1 MEQQQ
6 KEIHSTLGLKGD
18 AHHRRPGRWGWLL
31 AIIIVL
37 LLGYLLLPSGQ
48 KSGNVQYKTIAV
60 SRGDLTLTVT
70 ATGTLQPLNQVEVGS
85 ELSGTIASVVV
96 DFNDE
101 VEVGQVLAQLD
112 TSTLESR
119 IVEAKAS
126 LRSAQAKVKE
136 AEATELEMATAL
148 KRCRE
153 LAKQKMCSQND
164 VDASVAAHARAKA
177 GVASARAQVSIAE
190 ASLDGQLTNL
200 AKATIRSPIKG
211 IVLDRKVEP
220 GQTVAASFQTPELFT
235 LAEDLSRMELLVAI
249 DEADIGR
256 IRQGQ
261 SASFNVDA
269 FTNRQFSATITQV
282 RRAPQTVEG
291 VVSYETVLGVEN
303 SGLELLPGMT
313 ATAEIT
319 TREVKDAIL
328 IPNAALR
335 YSPPVT
341 EPEASQGGSLLS
353 RLFPRRRH
361 SRPIP
366 AKGGEGGEREVW
378 KLVEDEPQPITITVG
393 ESDGMHTELLQGE
406 LEPGVALITE
416 STQVKP

>member
-1 MEQQQ
+1 MAQQRAEDIQ
-6 KEIHSTLGLKGD
+6 QTLGVGT
-18 AHHRRPGRWGWLL
+18 RRNRAWYWGTGVLVAALATLL
-31 AIIIVL
+31 AWG
-37 LLGYLLLPSGQ
+37 LGGE
-48 KSGNVQYKTIAV
+48 KNGTISFRTAEV
-60 SRGDLTLTVT
+60 TRGDLTLTVT

-85 ELSGTIASVVV
+85 ELSGTIASVAV

-126 LRSAQAKVKE
+126 LRSAEAKVME

-153 LAKQKMCSQND
+153 LARNKMCSQND
-164 VDASVAAHARAKA
+164 VDAAVAAHARARA
-177 GVASARAQVSIAE
+177 GVASTKAQVAIAE
-190 ASLDGQLTNL
+190 AALDGQLTNL
-200 AKATIRSPIKG
+200 AKATIRSPING
-211 IVLDRKVEP
+211 MVLDRKVEP

-256 IRQGQ
+256 ISPGQ
-261 SASFNVDA
+261 SASFSVDA

-319 TREVKDAIL
+319 TREVKGAIL

-335 YSPPVT
+335 YSPPVA
-341 EPEASQGGSLLS
+341 EPQSSQGGSLLS

-361 SRPIP
+361 SRPTP

-378 KLVEDEPQPITITVG
+378 QLVDGEPQPLTITVG
-393 ESDGMHTELLQGE
+393 DSDGIHTELLQGA
-406 LEPGVALITE
+406 LEPGVSLITE
-416 STQVKP
+416 SIQAKP